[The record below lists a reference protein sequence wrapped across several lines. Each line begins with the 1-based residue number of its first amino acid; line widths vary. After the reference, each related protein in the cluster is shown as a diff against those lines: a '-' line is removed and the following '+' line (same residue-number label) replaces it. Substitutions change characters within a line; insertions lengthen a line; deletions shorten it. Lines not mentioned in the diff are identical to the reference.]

1 MRRKWKQ
8 SVNFDSMASDAELD
22 EAYLDELE
30 QQVRIGQQNLNQDKK
45 IVTVLRAQSDVFPGS
60 NLEHIDFFL
69 SPDARKI

>member
-30 QQVRIGQQNLNQDKK
+30 QQVGGRNFIKMRQKVEVCSPSFAL
-45 IVTVLRAQSDVFPGS
+45 TVVAQA
-60 NLEHIDFFL
+60 E
-69 SPDARKI
+69 